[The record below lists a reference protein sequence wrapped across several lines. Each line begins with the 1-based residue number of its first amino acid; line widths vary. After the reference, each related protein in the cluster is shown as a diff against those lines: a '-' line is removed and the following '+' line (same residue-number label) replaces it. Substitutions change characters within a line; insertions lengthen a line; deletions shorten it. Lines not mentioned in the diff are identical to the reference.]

1 MIKALLK
8 RFRKYRKSKYFSS
21 PLFHTRK
28 KYAFIGVGMHSLSN
42 LYPVIRHYGIDL
54 KYICTHSSSWE
65 NEMRRMFPN
74 ADFINAPQQI
84 FSDSEVQNV
93 FISADPSSHYQLL
106 IDAFVAGKN
115 VFVEKPPCSS
125 LAALKELINASEGKV
140 CRIGLQRRYWPANK
154 YIVNK
159 IKSALTYNYTFH
171 TGSYFGDDL
180 TELFIHPL
188 DYCITL
194 FGNADILSLSVNKDE
209 TGRTIQLHLKHENG
223 ITGLVECSTQFS
235 WNATK
240 ECMQVNCRRETI
252 DLHYPVLAAGEKKA
266 LRIMNLPAERIM
278 NQPVITKQY
287 FSANNFILPVAE
299 LNTIYLQGFLPE
311 IESFVKIVENETGGA
326 LINDLPG
333 LLNLYS
339 IFDKVRSH
347 ENY

>member
-21 PLFHTRK
+21 PLFHTQKR
-28 KYAFIGVGMHSLSN
+28 YAFIGAGMHSLSN

-54 KYICTHSSSWE
+54 KYICTQTSSPE
-65 NEMRRMFPN
+65 QAMRRMFPN

-84 FSDSEVQNV
+84 FSDPEIPNV
-93 FISADPSSHYQLL
+93 FISADPASHYQLL
-106 IDAFVAGKN
+106 IDAFIAGKN
-115 VFVEKPPCSS
+115 VFVEKPPCNS
-125 LAALKELINASEGKV
+125 LASLKELITASEGKV
-140 CRIGLQRRYWPANK
+140 CRVGLQRRYWPANK

-159 IKSALTYNYTFH
+159 IKSALTYNYIFH
-171 TGSYFGDDL
+171 TGSYIGDDL

-194 FGNADILSLSVNKDE
+194 FGNASILSLSVNKDE
-209 TGRTIQLHLKHENG
+209 TGRTIQLHLEHTSG
-223 ITGLVECSTQFS
+223 VTGLVECSTQFS

-240 ECMQVNCRRETI
+240 ERMQINCRRETI
-252 DLHYPVLAAGEKKA
+252 DLHYPVLVTGEKKA
-266 LRIMNLPAERIM
+266 ARILNVPAERIM

-287 FSANNFILPVAE
+287 FSANNFILPVKE

-311 IESFVKIVENETGGA
+311 LEAFVKIAENGSV
-326 LINDLPG
+326 INDLPG

-339 IFDKVRSH
+339 IFDKIRSH
-347 ENY
+347 ANY

>member
-21 PLFHTRK
+21 PLFHTQK

-74 ADFINAPQQI
+74 ANFIHSPQQI
-84 FSDSEVQNV
+84 FSDTQVQNV
-93 FISADPSSHYQLL
+93 FISADPSSHFELL
-106 IDAFVAGKN
+106 KSAFAANKN
-115 VFVEKPPCSS
+115 VFVEKPPCNSLSS
-125 LAALKELINASEGKV
+125 LKELITASNGKV
-140 CRIGLQRRYWPANK
+140 CRIGLQRRYWSANK
-154 YIVNK
+154 YILSKLRN
-159 IKSALTYNYTFH
+159 ALTYTYTFH
-171 TGSYFGDDL
+171 TGSYSGDDL
-180 TELFIHPL
+180 TEVFIHPL

-194 FGNADILSLSVNKDE
+194 FGTASILSLSVKKDE
-209 TGRTIQLHLKHENG
+209 TGRTIQLHLEHENG
-223 ITGLVECSTQFS
+223 VSGLVECSTQFS
-235 WNATK
+235 WNAPK
-240 ECMQVNCRRETI
+240 EHMQINCRREYI
-252 DLHYPVLAAGEKKA
+252 DLQYPVLAAAQMKPS
-266 LRIMNLPAERIM
+266 RIMNVPAERIM

-299 LNTIYLQGFLPE
+299 LNTLFLQGFLNE
-311 IESFVKIVENETGGA
+311 IESFVSVAEKGTGPSE
-326 LINDLPG
+326 INDLPG

-347 ENY
+347 ESY